1 MKTIKRTLV
10 LLMTIML
17 VTPSFAQAI
26 RKQKQAK
33 NEINLKKVETK
44 IEKASKQLIIQFK
57 NNIAEDKN
65 IEKEFSFIFK
75 TIIEKMESDKSY
87 ALKLTE
93 LIGKGKNKEINA
105 MLTETV
111 HKEMQII
118 YLDTNES
125 EVQRFRI
132 CANSNGVR
140 HCFPSQRNSHICP
153 KF

>member
-1 MKTIKRTLV
+1 
-10 LLMTIML
+10 ML

-26 RKQKQAK
+26 RKQKQVK

-65 IEKEFSFIFK
+65 IEKEFSFMFK

-111 HKEMQII
+111 NMEMQII
-118 YLDTNES
+118 YLDTHEP
-125 EVQRFRI
+125 EIQRFAI
-132 CANSNGVR
+132 CANRNGVR
-140 HCFPSQRNSHICP
+140 HCFPSQRNSDICP
-153 KF
+153 KL